1 MSEEFDPYHEWLGI
15 PASEQP
21 PHHYRLLAIQLFE
34 ENPTVIENAADQR
47 MAHLR
52 TFQAGKHAAHSQLLL
67 NEVATAKLCLLNP
80 EKKTMTIGAQ
90 FVELDGVELTT
101 SWLTTALSKAKADKV
116 VEALGIDRD
125 KIPEAVHRI
134 AVKQLSELYAL
145 DPKIQ
150 AVKTVPWQH
159 SCGGILTE
167 VSGEQDEIDW
177 VVVGVGINV
186 NTEYGELPVP
196 LRRTAASLKIAGGR
210 LFDRSELLA
219 HVLLSLEASYVAQ
232 GQANRAQE
240 IRRALETYKQLS
252 LQHYDDHS
260 AIGLTAL
267 VTLAGEDDTSRTFF
281 IGPLEGGM
289 KLVDNLT
296 GMEIVV
302 ITPASPLGR
311 DLIGRGV
318 GDPVRLR
325 VGTSVKEFEI
335 ARIC

>member
-1 MSEEFDPYHEWLGI
+1 MNKTDLLRLIIEQLSQDLGVQFNAALAAHE
-15 PASEQP
+15 AST
-21 PHHYRLLAIQLFE
+21 HE
-34 ENPTVIENAADQR
+34 EN
-47 MAHLR
+47 
-52 TFQAGKHAAHSQLLL
+52 
-67 NEVATAKLCLLNP
+67 
-80 EKKTMTIGAQ
+80 
-90 FVELDGVELTT
+90 
-101 SWLTTALSKAKADKV
+101 
-116 VEALGIDRD
+116 
-125 KIPEAVHRI
+125 IPDNKYE
-134 AVKQLSELYAL
+134 
-145 DPKIQ
+145 
-150 AVKTVPWQH
+150 T
-159 SCGGILTE
+159 
-167 VSGEQDEIDW
+167 
-177 VVVGVGINV
+177 
-186 NTEYGELPVP
+186 
-196 LRRTAASLKIAGGR
+196 
-210 LFDRSELLA
+210 LA
-219 HVLLSLEASYVAQ
+219 LEASYVAQ

-289 KLVDNLT
+289 KLVDNLP